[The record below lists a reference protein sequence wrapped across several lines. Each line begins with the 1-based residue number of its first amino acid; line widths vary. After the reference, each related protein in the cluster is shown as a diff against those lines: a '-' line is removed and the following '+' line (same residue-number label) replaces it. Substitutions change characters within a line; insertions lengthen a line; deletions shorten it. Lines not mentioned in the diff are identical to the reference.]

1 MDIDPNALFAS
12 PYGALLIFCL
22 RIVDVSCDTMR
33 VLFTVRG
40 KRAIAGFLG
49 FFQAMI
55 WIFAVGSVIKHLGS
69 WMHILG
75 YAGGYAT
82 GTMVGIT
89 IEQAVAYG
97 VSTVRIISRTGGVE
111 IAEALRD
118 CGYGVTEFGGFG
130 REGPVEI
137 VNSVVHRNDLDQ
149 VMAIIDKYD
158 KDAFVT
164 VEDPKILRG
173 GSFATREWR
182 IVSPFGR
189 PGSVGGGTRQRV

>member
-1 MDIDPNALFAS
+1 MNIDVLFAS
-12 PYGALLIFCL
+12 PWGALIIFTL
-22 RIVDVSCDTMR
+22 RIVDVSLDTMR
-33 VLFTVRG
+33 VIFAFRG
-40 KRAIAGFLG
+40 KRGIAAVLG
-49 FFQAMI
+49 FFIAMI
-55 WIFAVGSVIKHLGS
+55 WIVAVGNAVRHIDSVWHL
-69 WMHILG
+69 LG
-75 YAGGYAT
+75 YASGYAT
-82 GTMVGIT
+82 GTFIGVT
-89 IEQAVAYG
+89 IERMVAYG
-97 VSTVRIISRTGGVE
+97 VAQVRIISRHGGVE
-111 IAEALRD
+111 IAESLRD
-118 CGYGVTEFGGFG
+118 RGYGVTEMSGYG

-149 VMAIIDKYD
+149 VMAIVDKFD